1 MSVLVGV
8 VLLLIVVALL
18 FILMTIPTRI
28 KRQDEEAKSR
38 TIHRASF
45 HLNPDP
51 NWVPFRPPAL
61 TAVPTAHLGSP
72 SSHSAVQR
80 PLFLSQ
86 RRQVPPRPAVVD
98 GGLAIHPLRALPEA
112 RWRRRPGHK
121 SLPDRSRKQEAKC
134 QAARQRSLELGHAR
148 CVNRS

>member
-1 MSVLVGV
+1 
-8 VLLLIVVALL
+8 
-18 FILMTIPTRI
+18 MTIPTRI

-38 TIHRASF
+38 TIRRASF

-61 TAVPTAHLGSP
+61 TAVLTAHLGSP
-72 SSHSAVQR
+72 SSHSTVHR

-86 RRQVPPRPAVVD
+86 RRQVPPWPAVVD
-98 GGLAIHPLRALPEA
+98 RGLVIHPLRALPEA

-121 SLPDRSRKQEAKC
+121 SLLDRSRKQEAKC
-134 QAARQRSLELGHAR
+134 QAA
-148 CVNRS
+148 

>member
-72 SSHSAVQR
+72 SSHSALQR

-98 GGLAIHPLRALPEA
+98 GGWRYIRSALFQRLDGDGAQVTKAFPTA
-112 RWRRRPGHK
+112 AG
-121 SLPDRSRKQEAKC
+121 SRKQS
-134 QAARQRSLELGHAR
+134 ARLPDKE
-148 CVNRS
+148 V